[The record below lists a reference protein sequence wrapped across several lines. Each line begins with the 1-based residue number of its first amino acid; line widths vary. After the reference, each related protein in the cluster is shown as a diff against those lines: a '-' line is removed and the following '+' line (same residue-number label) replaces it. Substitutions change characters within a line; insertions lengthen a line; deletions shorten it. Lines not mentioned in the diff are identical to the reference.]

1 MNSKIVKLPG
11 NSNTDQLDWLQD
23 AGPIV
28 RYLNDPAISEIMVNG
43 PRSIFVE
50 KAGIIQKT
58 SAVFPDDETLLK
70 FMNTIARFVGKE
82 INRKFAYIDA
92 RLPDGSRVNCVV
104 PPIALDGPVL
114 TIRKAKKSVMT
125 VKELVGAGAFNEK
138 LLYFLNCCVAGR
150 LNTIVSGGTGS
161 GKTTLL
167 NALSCFVP
175 GKERII
181 TIEDTPE
188 LRLQSEHV
196 VRLEARAASPND
208 PGVSIRELIVNSLR
222 MRPDRII
229 VGESRGPEIWD
240 VLVAMNTG
248 HEGSM
253 TSIHSNSGRD
263 ALRRIESLVMMGGQ
277 EMSSRMVRENIG
289 STIDIIVQIDRLPS
303 GQRAVAEVM
312 EIVGTRD
319 DQLLVQQLFVFDHK
333 AGFAKSTNKIPRFV
347 SNPKHAPIKFPDNF
361 FHPDFTI
368 TLEGF

>member
-1 MNSKIVKLPG
+1 MNSKIIKLPG
-11 NSNTDQLDWLQD
+11 QTEEIDWLQD

-28 RYLNDPAISEIMVNG
+28 RYLKDPTVSEIMVNG
-43 PRSIFVE
+43 PFSIFIE
-50 KAGIIQKT
+50 KAGQLQKT
-58 SAVFPDDETLLK
+58 QASFPNEETLLK

-114 TIRKAKKSVMT
+114 TIRKANAKVLT
-125 VKELVGAGAFNEK
+125 VKELVHAGAFNEK

-150 LNTIVSGGTGS
+150 LNVIVSGGTGS

-167 NALSCFVP
+167 NALSSFIP
-175 GKERII
+175 ADERII

-188 LRLQSEHV
+188 LKLQSEHI
-196 VRLEARAASPND
+196 VRLEARAPGPND
-208 PGVSIRELIVNSLR
+208 PGVSVRELIVNSLR

-263 ALRRIESLVMMGGQ
+263 AMRRIESLIMMGGQ

-289 STIDIIVQIDRLPS
+289 CTIDIIVQIERMPS
-303 GQRAVAEVM
+303 GKRQVTEVM
-312 EIVGTRD
+312 EIVGTKD
-319 DQLLVQQLFVFDHK
+319 DQLLVQQIFMFDSK
-333 AGFAKSTNKIPRFV
+333 AGFAKSTNKIPRFI
-347 SNPKHAPIKFPDNF
+347 SNPKHEPIKLPENF